1 MRHNHVM
8 ADVVFLHVGAPK
20 TGTTYLQDRLYL
32 NRATLAKSGVHY
44 PVGLHA
50 DMFGAAL
57 DLIDMPWG
65 GQREGV
71 RGEWDGLVAR
81 VRRATGTAI
90 VSHEILAGATKD
102 QVSRAMSDLSGAQI
116 HLVYSARDIARQVP
130 AEWQEM
136 VKHQKARAFSRFV
149 KQVRKAPRRDPA
161 MWFWRAQGLPD
172 VLGRWALNLQPEH
185 VHLVTV
191 PQSGAAP
198 GELWRRYCTAFAF
211 DPALAPLDSERR
223 NVSLGVDETALVR
236 KLNKRLR
243 AAGLDAASYR
253 SLVRGLVVHETL
265 AQRQRMRRVTL
276 PPAAHPWAE
285 EVAEEWIEWV
295 EGAGIDVIGDLDD
308 LRPVAPP
315 ADEKW
320 ADPDRPR
327 RRRMGDAALDSLVA
341 VILEASDRPYP
352 DENPTAKLGRAARRL
367 RGQ

>member
-1 MRHNHVM
+1 M

-32 NRATLAKSGVHY
+32 NRANLTKNGIHY
-44 PVGLHA
+44 PVGMHA

-71 RGEWDGLVAR
+71 RGEWESLVGR
-81 VRRATGTAI
+81 VRRAPGTAI
-90 VSHEILAGATKD
+90 VSHEILAGATKE
-102 QVSRAMSDLSGAQI
+102 QVGKAMADLAGAEV

-136 VKHQKARAFSRFV
+136 VKHQKARAFRKFV
-149 KQVRKAPRRDPA
+149 KQVRKAPRRDPRI
-161 MWFWRAQGLPD
+161 WFWRAQGLPD
-172 VLGRWALNLQPEH
+172 VLGRWALNLPPAH

-211 DPALAPLDSERR
+211 DPALAPRDSERR

-236 KLNKRLR
+236 RLNKRLR
-243 AAGLDAASYR
+243 AAGLDSASYR
-253 SLVRGLVVHETL
+253 SLVRGVVAHDTL
-265 AQRQRMRRVTL
+265 AHRKRMRRVTL
-276 PPAAHPWAE
+276 PPDAHDWAT

-295 EGAGIDVIGDLDD
+295 EGAGIDVVGDLDD
-308 LRPVAPP
+308 LRPVPP
-315 ADEKW
+315 PEDEKW

-327 RRRMGDAALDSLVA
+327 PRRMGDAALEALVA
-341 VILEASDRPYP
+341 VILEAAQRPDP
-352 DENPTAKLGRAARRL
+352 DESPTAKLSRAARRL
-367 RGQ
+367 SGQ